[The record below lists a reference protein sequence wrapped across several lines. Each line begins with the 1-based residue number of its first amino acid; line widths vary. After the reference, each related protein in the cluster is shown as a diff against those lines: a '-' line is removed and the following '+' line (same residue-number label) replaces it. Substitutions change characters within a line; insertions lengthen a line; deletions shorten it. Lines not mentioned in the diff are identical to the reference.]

1 MVYNEMRFSNR
12 KALMEFFIYV
22 INKIK
27 TVNLFTFMYLRFFY
41 AIIYITILK
50 VVPNLIEFNSLPLP

>member
-27 TVNLFTFMYLRFFY
+27 TVNLFTFMYLRFF
-41 AIIYITILK
+41 
-50 VVPNLIEFNSLPLP
+50 